1 MKGVKINTQIN
12 TSIIKKKGSRMTI
25 YLDIVLFENVFL
37 NSIII
42 LSTAIIGKVQIKFIR
57 ILFASFIGGLFAICN
72 YTININWLSGII
84 LKIIISIIMMKI
96 SFNKCNLK
104 KLMKQLIFFY
114 LVSFTFGGI
123 AFMLLFFINP
133 RNIII
138 KSNHLVGVYP
148 LKVAIISGIVGFLV
162 FFIISK
168 ILKNSLSKKSILCEI
183 EIFHDG
189 NVQKIKTMIDT
200 GNLLKD
206 PISKNDV
213 VIVEKDS
220 LKNIISKDI
229 LDNIQLILQGKWLES
244 ENLHSYKFKLIPFS
258 SLGNDNGLLIGFK
271 PDYIKIY
278 SEEECTRNDVLIG
291 IYDGKLSKNNL
302 YTSLIGL
309 DILSN
314 RKGKKT

>member
-1 MKGVKINTQIN
+1 
-12 TSIIKKKGSRMTI
+12 MTI
-25 YLDIVLFENVFL
+25 YLDIVLFENIFL

-42 LSTAIIGKVQIKFIR
+42 LSTAIIGKVQIKWIR
-57 ILFASFIGGLFAICN
+57 IFIASLIGGLFAICN
-72 YTININWLSGII
+72 YIVNMNWLFRII
-84 LKIIISIIMMKI
+84 LKIMISVVMMKI
-96 SFNKCNLK
+96 AFNKCNLRK
-104 KLMKQLIFFY
+104 MMKQLMFFY

-133 RNIII
+133 KNIII

-148 LKVAIISGIVGFLV
+148 LEVAVISGIIGFFV

-168 ILKNSLSKKSILCEI
+168 ILKNNLSKNSIICDI
-183 EIFHDG
+183 EIFHNG
-189 NVQKIKTMIDT
+189 NIEKLKTMIDT
-200 GNLLKD
+200 GNLLKE
-206 PISKNDV
+206 PISKKDV

-220 LKNIISKDI
+220 LKSIISKDI
-229 LDNIQLILQGKWLES
+229 LDNIQSILQGQWLES
-244 ENLHSYKFKLIPFS
+244 ENLHSYKLNLIPFS

-278 SEEECTRNDVLIG
+278 SEEECVRNDVLIG

-314 RKGKKT
+314 RKGKKK

>member
-1 MKGVKINTQIN
+1 
-12 TSIIKKKGSRMTI
+12 MTI
-25 YLDIVLFENVFL
+25 YLDIVLFENIFL

-42 LSTAIIGKVQIKFIR
+42 LSTAIIGKVQIKIIR
-57 ILFASFIGGLFAICN
+57 ILIASFIGGLFAIGN
-72 YTININWLSGII
+72 YIINLNSFLGII
-84 LKIIISIIMMKI
+84 LKMIISIIMMKI
-96 SFNKCNLK
+96 SFNKCTFK
-104 KLMKQLIFFY
+104 KLIKQLIYFY

-133 RNIII
+133 NDIII

-148 LKVAIISGIVGFLV
+148 LKVAIISGIVGFIIFV
-162 FFIISK
+162 VISK
-168 ILKNSLSKKSILCEI
+168 IVKNSLNKKSIICDI
-183 EIFHDG
+183 EIFYNG
-189 NVQKIKTMIDT
+189 NIKKIKTMIDT

-213 VIVEKDS
+213 IIVEKDS
-220 LKNIISKDI
+220 LKSVISKDI
-229 LDNIQLILQGKWLES
+229 LDNIQAILQGKWLET
-244 ENLHSYKFKLIPFS
+244 ENVHSYKLKLIPFS

-278 SEEECTRNDVLIG
+278 SEEEYIRNDVLVG

-314 RKGKKT
+314 QKGKKHEFA

>member
-1 MKGVKINTQIN
+1 
-12 TSIIKKKGSRMTI
+12 MTI
-25 YLDIVLFENVFL
+25 YLDIVLFENIFL

-42 LSTAIIGKVQIKFIR
+42 LSTAIIGKVKIKIIR
-57 ILFASFIGGLFAICN
+57 ILVASSIGGAFAICN
-72 YTININWLSGII
+72 YITDMNWFSGII
-84 LKIIISIIMMKI
+84 LKIIISIIMMRI
-96 SFNKCNLK
+96 AFNKCNLK
-104 KLMKQLIFFY
+104 KLIKLLIFFY

-133 RNIII
+133 QNIVI

-148 LKVAIISGIVGFLV
+148 LKIATISGIIGFLT

-168 ILKNSLSKKSILCEI
+168 ILKSNLSQKSLLCDI
-183 EIFHDG
+183 EIFYNG
-189 NVQKIKTMIDT
+189 KIEKIKTMIDT

-213 VIVEKDS
+213 VIVEKES
-220 LKNIISKDI
+220 LRSIISKDI
-229 LDNIQLILQGKWLES
+229 LDNIQSILQGKWLES
-244 ENLHSYKFKLIPFS
+244 ENLHSYKLKLIPFS

-278 SEEECTRNDVLIG
+278 SEEECVRNDVLIG